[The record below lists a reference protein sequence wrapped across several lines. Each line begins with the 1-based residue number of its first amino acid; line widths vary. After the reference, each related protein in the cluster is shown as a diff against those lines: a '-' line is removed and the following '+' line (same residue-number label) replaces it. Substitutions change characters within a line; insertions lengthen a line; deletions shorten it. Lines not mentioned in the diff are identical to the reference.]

1 LDDFLRHF
9 LPTLRVF
16 LRIFLDLPKKTN
28 FFLRVSREKKVWWNT
43 WSVDGSIAF
52 AEKNYRKRENAA
64 MTILRE
70 SIEGFDFDEKSKA
83 FFTELFQRLETQ
95 AKISF
100 VKKL

>member
-1 LDDFLRHF
+1 
-9 LPTLRVF
+9 
-16 LRIFLDLPKKTN
+16 
-28 FFLRVSREKKVWWNT
+28 
-43 WSVDGSIAF
+43 
-52 AEKNYRKRENAA
+52 